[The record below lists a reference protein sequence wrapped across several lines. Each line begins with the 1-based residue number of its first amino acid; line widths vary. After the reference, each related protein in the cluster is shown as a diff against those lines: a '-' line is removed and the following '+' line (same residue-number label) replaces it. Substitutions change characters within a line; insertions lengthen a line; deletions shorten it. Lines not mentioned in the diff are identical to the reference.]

1 MSTKKTYECFVC
13 KNNGFP
19 NIMVVLAGKDE
30 HGRPIRKDPIDE
42 SDHVHMTKLGGQQQQ
57 VTQAQQPT
65 PIPTY
70 RQANDQRI
78 AEMHEEN
85 RVDREK
91 YRDLMAQDVEAKL
104 EIAKAITKLAEAIRY
119 KGETTGLE

>member
-19 NIMVVLAGKDE
+19 NVMVVLAGKDE

-42 SDHVHMTKLGGQQQQ
+42 GDHVHMTKLGGQQQQ
-57 VTQAQQPT
+57 VTQAQPQPQIT
-65 PIPTY
+65 NY

-85 RVDREK
+85 RADREK
-91 YRDLMAQDVEAKL
+91 YRDLMREDVEAKL
-104 EIAKAITKLAEAIRY
+104 EIARAINKLAEAIKER
-119 KGETTGLE
+119 GLVTEP

>member
-19 NIMVVLAGKDE
+19 NVMVVLAGKDE

-70 RQANDQRI
+70 KQANDQRI
-78 AEMHEEN
+78 AEMHDEN
-85 RVDREK
+85 REDRQK
-91 YRDLMAQDVEAKL
+91 YRDLMREDVEAKL
-104 EIAKAITKLAEAIRY
+104 EIARAINKLAEAIKER
-119 KGETTGLE
+119 GLSS